1 MRKIHLFME
10 GNSIAAT
17 WDDFD
22 CLATSPAG
30 FGDVIGEAVADLVKN
45 SSASVINAIVCGI
58 ENERYEKRAQQL
70 KAEIAALVVK
80 VDAIPQRDLPL
91 MVGEF
96 IERMRQLS
104 AV

>member
-1 MRKIHLFME
+1 MTHKEAFELVDNQLLMQRDH
-10 GNSIAAT
+10 AAREAWQT
-17 WDDFD
+17 
-22 CLATSPAG
+22 LKSEVLSQP
-30 FGDVIGEAVADLVKN
+30 DV
-45 SSASVINAIVCGI
+45 
-58 ENERYEKRAQQL
+58 QQL

-80 VDAIPQRDLPL
+80 VDAIPQRELPL

>member
-1 MRKIHLFME
+1 MSNLTRYIME
-10 GNSIAAT
+10 HGKYSGLSYINEVPHPT
-17 WDDFD
+17 GEWVKFDDIKE
-22 CLATSPAG
+22 LLNT
-30 FGDVIGEAVADLVKN
+30 DV
-45 SSASVINAIVCGI
+45 
-58 ENERYEKRAQQL
+58 QQL

>member
-1 MRKIHLFME
+1 MTNEQFKSLRR
-10 GNSIAAT
+10 
-17 WDDFD
+17 
-22 CLATSPAG
+22 
-30 FGDVIGEAVADLVKN
+30 GDVIRGLCSGTAFVVDAHYGDFVIAMKSMHISNPSEWELCASENSGAVDN
-45 SSASVINAIVCGI
+45 S
-58 ENERYEKRAQQL
+58 AQQL

-80 VDAIPQRDLPL
+80 VGAIPQRELPL